1 MVALTADAWLAHRL
15 NAHLNNPHEYRATTA
30 NLLRR

>member
-1 MVALTADAWLAHRL
+1 MVVLTADAWFIYRL